1 MNKKL
6 IPIIVQ
12 LKQNNAYIVQGIN
25 YGDMGVIFDIKVM
38 DGLVPFDF
46 TGYAVVT
53 LKIQK
58 PDGTFTYDSTGGAR
72 LDIVDSKEGR
82 LKITLPTSCTA
93 QEGMHLCY
101 VGFGYSEQ
109 SLFET
114 MRFNYFVGEDP
125 NVDDDVVRGTN
136 EFFLLT
142 NLIAQAS
149 GMISAE
155 NIREYWEMERQEN
168 EKDRESLFSY
178 LFALFIE
185 ALGYLEDTIGDA
197 RSLLIDVMEA
207 LAHGG
212 SVDISQLEALAT
224 KTYVTNTIKHLDFG
238 EAEDEKT
245 KSLLIFRGYEEN
257 ITELDPGELAYA
269 TDTNKLLVGGAE
281 GEINTINGAPYIR
294 QSNAPSDTTKF
305 WIDTSGDAPL
315 IKFHDG
321 NGWVACNT
329 AVFA

>member
-6 IPIIVQ
+6 IPMIVQ

-72 LDIVDSKEGR
+72 LDIVNSKEGR
-82 LKITLPTSCTA
+82 LKIALPTSCTA
-93 QEGMHLCY
+93 QEGMHFCY

-125 NVDDDVVRGTN
+125 NVDDDAVRGTN
-136 EFFLLT
+136 EFFVLT

-149 GMISAE
+149 AMISAE

-168 EKDRESLFSY
+168 EEDRKSLFSY

-197 RSLLIDVMEA
+197 RSLLIDVMAA
-207 LAHGG
+207 LAEGG

-224 KTYVTNTIKHLDFG
+224 KTYVTNSLKTLDFG
-238 EAEDEKT
+238 VTGEEKT
-245 KSLLIFRGYEEN
+245 KTLQIYRGFEDDMEDLEE
-257 ITELDPGELAYA
+257 GELAYV
-269 TDTNKLLVGGAE
+269 TDTGRLLVGGE
-281 GEINTINGAPYIR
+281 NGVKNEINGAPYIR
-294 QSNAPSDTTKF
+294 QNVAPADTTKF
-305 WIDTSGDAPL
+305 WIDTSGTAPL